1 MDRVINVPPFKIKQK
16 FIKAGLLEEYKRQ
29 VKGQEVGLNRLTIE
43 KFLTNRTTYISR
55 LEEQKLA
62 GKIQPSGRD
71 PKGSTRQQSIR
82 EETLERKIR
91 EFKEQGLKSDEA
103 KERAN
108 AWIKTQ
114 AVLHEPDQIAGGD
127 PENITGLGDKR
138 VNSSIGAQ
146 WKTRAIVL
154 ENAVN
159 DYITDK
165 KLSKED
171 LDKTYLNVKL
181 SCEVV

>member
-1 MDRVINVPPFKIKQK
+1 M
-16 FIKAGLLEEYKRQ
+16 
-29 VKGQEVGLNRLTIE
+29 
-43 KFLTNRTTYISR
+43 
-55 LEEQKLA
+55 
-62 GKIQPSGRD
+62 
-71 PKGSTRQQSIR
+71 GS
-82 EETLERKIR
+82 L
-91 EFKEQGLKSDEA
+91 F
-103 KERAN
+103 
-108 AWIKTQ
+108 KTQ
-114 AVLHEPDQIAGGD
+114 AVLHEPDQIAGGA

-181 SCEVV
+181 SCEVVQDA